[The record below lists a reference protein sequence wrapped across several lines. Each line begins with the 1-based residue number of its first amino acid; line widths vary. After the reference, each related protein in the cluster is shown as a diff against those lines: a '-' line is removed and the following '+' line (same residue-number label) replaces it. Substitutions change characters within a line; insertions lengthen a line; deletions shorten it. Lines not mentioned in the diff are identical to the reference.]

1 MVHILVCRLLDA
13 SVNFSRRP
21 GCAVVRWM
29 RGDARA
35 LEGIPTSVKDE
46 DAIAGWPVTA
56 GSVLIKDNRAREH
69 PGGRQAA
76 GGGRRAAR
84 PDQTAPE
91 FCFIPLD
98 LEPGLWASPGI
109 PGICG
114 SPGQIGRIYPR
125 APPVSRAIDPAT
137 KDCNGW
143 CADPISSY

>member
-1 MVHILVCRLLDA
+1 
-13 SVNFSRRP
+13 
-21 GCAVVRWM
+21 M

-56 GSVLIKDNRAREH
+56 GSVLIKDNRAGEH

-98 LEPGLWASPGI
+98 LEPAFGRHPESLESADHLGELAAS
-109 PGICG
+109 
-114 SPGQIGRIYPR
+114 YPR
-125 APPVSRAIDPAT
+125 AAR
-137 KDCNGW
+137 
-143 CADPISSY
+143 